1 MQPMWCNLCGATYG
15 VQSMW
20 CNLCGAIHFLTR
32 HGEHTPLLQQTS
44 HPPTRNLVGKAPSG
58 LVRSHPA
65 KLESKST
72 HAPRPGGTLNDRQH
86 LIFGSALANQKYKS
100 SNLKA
105 DRLGACGASPGR
117 DSK

>member
-1 MQPMWCNLCGATYG
+1 MWCY
-15 VQSMW
+15 
-20 CNLCGAIHFLTR
+20 LCGAINLSTR

-65 KLESKST
+65 KLESKCT
-72 HAPRPGGTLNDRQH
+72 HAHRPGGTLNDGQH
-86 LIFGSALANQKYKS
+86 LIFGSALANQKYIS